1 MKSEENAY
9 FIKRLGALILD
20 MIIVSTVVS
29 MFTFFVNN
37 NSNYEKLT
45 KEYNEYTVIT
55 PKVLD
60 IVKRSGVQNGTVTV
74 LTKHTTTGVTVNEA
88 LECLESDI
96 ENLLGRLIPED
107 YPYSHA
113 RMLRDYG
120 STAGNPTGH
129 LKGMLTGNHCHFPVI
144 DGEMVRGGAQ
154 EIYFCEFDGPA
165 HRTINVIIQE
175 EK

>member
-1 MKSEENAY
+1 MYVES
-9 FIKRLGALILD
+9 ITL
-20 MIIVSTVVS
+20 
-29 MFTFFVNN
+29 
-37 NSNYEKLT
+37 LT

-74 LTKHTTTGVTVNEA
+74 LTKHTTTGVTVNE
-88 LECLESDI
+88 
-96 ENLLGRLIPED
+96 D

-129 LKGMLTGNHCHFPVI
+129 LKAMLTGNHCHFPVI

>member
-1 MKSEENAY
+1 MYVES
-9 FIKRLGALILD
+9 ITL
-20 MIIVSTVVS
+20 
-29 MFTFFVNN
+29 
-37 NSNYEKLT
+37 LT

-60 IVKRSGVQNGTVTV
+60 IVKRSGVQNGIVTV

-96 ENLLGRLIPED
+96 ENFLGRLIPED

-120 STAGNPTGH
+120 STAGN
-129 LKGMLTGNHCHFPVI
+129 PVI

>member
-1 MKSEENAY
+1 MYVES
-9 FIKRLGALILD
+9 ITL
-20 MIIVSTVVS
+20 
-29 MFTFFVNN
+29 
-37 NSNYEKLT
+37 LT

-96 ENLLGRLIPED
+96 ENFLGRLI
-107 YPYSHA
+107 
-113 RMLRDYG
+113 
-120 STAGNPTGH
+120 
-129 LKGMLTGNHCHFPVI
+129 MLTGNHCHFPVI

>member
-1 MKSEENAY
+1 MYVES
-9 FIKRLGALILD
+9 ITL
-20 MIIVSTVVS
+20 
-29 MFTFFVNN
+29 
-37 NSNYEKLT
+37 LT

-96 ENLLGRLIPED
+96 ENFLGRLIPED

-129 LKGMLTGNHCHFPVI
+129 LKAMLTGNHCHFPVI

-154 EIYFCEFDGPA
+154 EIYFCECDGPA

>member
-1 MKSEENAY
+1 MYVES
-9 FIKRLGALILD
+9 ITL
-20 MIIVSTVVS
+20 
-29 MFTFFVNN
+29 
-37 NSNYEKLT
+37 LT
-45 KEYNEYTVIT
+45 KEYNEYTV
-55 PKVLD
+55 
-60 IVKRSGVQNGTVTV
+60 SGVQNGTVTV

-96 ENLLGRLIPED
+96 ENFLGRLIPED
-107 YPYSHA
+107 YPHSHA

-129 LKGMLTGNHCHFPVI
+129 LKAMLTGNHCHFPVI

>member
-1 MKSEENAY
+1 MYVES
-9 FIKRLGALILD
+9 ITL
-20 MIIVSTVVS
+20 
-29 MFTFFVNN
+29 
-37 NSNYEKLT
+37 LT

-96 ENLLGRLIPED
+96 ENFLGRLIPED

-120 STAGNPTGH
+120 ST
-129 LKGMLTGNHCHFPVI
+129 

>member
-1 MKSEENAY
+1 MYVES
-9 FIKRLGALILD
+9 ITL
-20 MIIVSTVVS
+20 
-29 MFTFFVNN
+29 
-37 NSNYEKLT
+37 LT

-60 IVKRSGVQNGTVTV
+60 IVKRSGVQNGIVTV

-96 ENLLGRLIPED
+96 ENFL
-107 YPYSHA
+107 
-113 RMLRDYG
+113 G

-129 LKGMLTGNHCHFPVI
+129 LKAMLTGNHCHFPVI

>member
-1 MKSEENAY
+1 MYVES
-9 FIKRLGALILD
+9 ITL
-20 MIIVSTVVS
+20 
-29 MFTFFVNN
+29 
-37 NSNYEKLT
+37 LT

-60 IVKRSGVQNGTVTV
+60 IVKRSGVTV

-96 ENLLGRLIPED
+96 ENFLGRLIPED

-129 LKGMLTGNHCHFPVI
+129 LKAMLTGNHCHFPVI
-144 DGEMVRGGAQ
+144 DGQ